1 VSIKK
6 NIVASYVSQ
15 IYVTLVGILALP
27 FYIKYMGA
35 EAYGLVGFFTML
47 QTWFALLDLGLTPT
61 IARETARFRAGSY
74 DNLSYRRLFRALSV
88 IFLGIALMGGGLL
101 FLLSD
106 YLSTHW
112 LKINKL
118 DLNEVQ
124 FAIQIMAISVA
135 LRWMTGLYRGVVTG
149 SERLVWLSGFNSG
162 IASLRFLGIFPVIW
176 YFGATPTV
184 FFQYQLLI
192 ALVEFFGLWFK
203 SRQLL
208 PKLDIA
214 QEKIVGWSIKPI
226 KSVLGFSLSIALTG
240 GIWVFVTQT
249 DKLIMSNLLSLE
261 NYGYFTLAVLV
272 AGGIMMISAPISG
285 ALTPRMVKL
294 DAESNQEELIQ
305 LYRKSTQLVTVL
317 AGSVAIILATFSK
330 PLLYLWTGDQH
341 IANVAAETLTLYA
354 IGYGFLAVSAFPFYL
369 QYAKGKLKLHIVGS
383 LLYITTLLPLLFILT
398 HNFGMQGAGYTWLIV
413 NILYFF
419 TWTGYVHHIYLK
431 GIHFSWLIKDV
442 IQPIII
448 SIIVAILLSKPIRTD
463 VNQLELLIILVI
475 STTIVITIS
484 VLSSSYLRSIL
495 FSIFNSK
502 YAKYKTT

>member
-1 VSIKK
+1 MSIKK
-6 NIVASYVSQ
+6 NIVASYASQ

-112 LKINKL
+112 LKINNL

-124 FAIQIMAISVA
+124 FAIQIMAVSVA

-162 IASLRFLGIFPVIW
+162 IASLRFLGIFPVMW
-176 YFGATPTV
+176 HFGATPTV

-203 SRQLL
+203 SHQLL

-214 QEKIVGWSIKPI
+214 QKKIMGWSIKPI
-226 KSVLGFSLSIALTG
+226 RPVLGFSLSIALTG
-240 GIWVFVTQT
+240 GIWVFATQT

-261 NYGYFTLAVLV
+261 DYGYFTLAVLV
-272 AGGIMMISAPISG
+272 AGGIMMVSAPVSG
-285 ALTPRMVKL
+285 ALMPRMVKL
-294 DAESNQEELIQ
+294 DSEGKQDQLIQ

-330 PLLYLWTGDQH
+330 PILYLWTGDQH
-341 IANVAAETLTLYA
+341 IANVAAETLTFYA
-354 IGYGFLAVSAFPFYL
+354 IGYGFLAVSAFPYYL

-383 LLYITTLLPLLFILT
+383 LLYITTLLPLLLILT
-398 HNFGMQGAGYTWLIV
+398 NHFGMQGAGYAWLIV
-413 NILYFF
+413 NIVYFF
-419 TWTGYVHHIYLK
+419 TWTGYIHHIYLK
-431 GIHFSWLIKDV
+431 GVHFSWLLRDV

-448 SIIVAILLSKPIRTD
+448 SVIIAILLTKFVTIGTGKF
-463 VNQLELLIILVI
+463 NLLMILVI
-475 STTIVITIS
+475 KTVIVITIC
-484 VLSSSYLRSIL
+484 VASSSYLRSAL
-495 FSIFNSK
+495 FLIISRK
-502 YAKYKTT
+502 YEKYKTT